1 MTSALAPFSAGRLA
15 AAPLVDASVPLTHV
29 LSVVDGVARE
39 FRERAPSRSAATLI
53 EAVLLLVNA
62 RLQGLPTVAILPETG
77 AVSGPP
83 TRLADPALRLSE
95 DAASTP
101 APAPDAGNSWKPRDG
116 VTSARIRESD
126 NNVPTAGEPASAS
139 RLRVCEPAPRT
150 PAPHVVTRAS
160 AMPPAQPAAPPERDA
175 TPSATPRSTV
185 TDAAP
190 ADAHPMID
198 PREREAAPRAP
209 APPDEYDGLCAVGS
223 RLFAAA
229 AATA

>member
-1 MTSALAPFSAGRLA
+1 MNSALAPLAAGRLA
-15 AAPLVDASVPLTHV
+15 AAVPVGASVPLNHV

-101 APAPDAGNSWKPRDG
+101 APAPDTGNSWKPRED
-116 VTSARIRESD
+116 VMSARIRERD
-126 NNVPTAGEPASAS
+126 NVPTAGEPASAS
-139 RLRVCEPAPRT
+139 PLPECEPAPRT
-150 PAPHVVTRAS
+150 PTPHAVTRAS
-160 AMPPAQPAAPPERDA
+160 DMPPAQPAAPPERDA
-175 TPSATPRSTV
+175 TPSSTPRSTV

-198 PREREAAPRAP
+198 PGEREGSPRAS